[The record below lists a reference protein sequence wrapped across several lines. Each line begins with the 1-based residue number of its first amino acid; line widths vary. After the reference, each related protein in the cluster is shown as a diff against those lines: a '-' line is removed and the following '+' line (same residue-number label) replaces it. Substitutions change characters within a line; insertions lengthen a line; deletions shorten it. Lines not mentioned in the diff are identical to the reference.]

1 MPRLSVGK
9 VGPGVILGS
18 RPRRRWPKITSSSL
32 RSTHDGGHEAEHLQ
46 RRCGRRCG
54 RHDSPSLFVD
64 EEGAEPDRR
73 ARGPCTQA
81 EELQRDAV
89 GGRDGLHPLA
99 RQLGDEE
106 AAPADGDGGRPA
118 VLSRPAAPPPEGAA
132 EESVRGGEDL
142 DAVVEHV
149 RDIHLSAVL
158 DQPVGRLEMAGS
170 GGAARRGARVAA
182 EAEPE
187 GKRAGVEGGHRVALC
202 DVEQCGVTLAERQRT
217 RAHEAPLAGAEA
229 A

>member
-1 MPRLSVGK
+1 M
-9 VGPGVILGS
+9 
-18 RPRRRWPKITSSSL
+18 
-32 RSTHDGGHEAEHLQ
+32 
-46 RRCGRRCG
+46 
-54 RHDSPSLFVD
+54 
-64 EEGAEPDRR
+64 
-73 ARGPCTQA
+73 QA
-81 EELQRDAV
+81 EELQRGAV

-99 RQLGDEE
+99 RELGDEE

-170 GGAARRGARVAA
+170 GAAARRGARVAA

-187 GKRAGVEGGHRVALC
+187 GERAGVEGGHRVALC

-229 A
+229 ADTAHERPSDGGVGSTHAASELIDSIRARVAHKQVLLRPGGPARGHASA